1 MQSIEVELKQAI
13 QNAVKKAF
21 DLDLDVQNIVVE
33 TPKNKDHGDFSSNV
47 AMQLTRQLH
56 QNPRMIAQSILDA
69 FSLEMVSNVEI
80 AGPGFLNF
88 TLSKDRFST
97 VISEVLAQKEN
108 YGQQPAN
115 GIKVDLEYVSANPT
129 GSLHL
134 GHARGAAWG
143 DSCARIMKKA
153 GYDVTREYYVN
164 DAGNQITNLALSLNA
179 RYRQAQGIPTEIGQ
193 DGYMGKDVE
202 EKGYELAKEYP
213 QTYLEPTEENL
224 KFFRKEGIK
233 FELDKIRKD
242 LDRYRVH
249 FDVWSSEQSIRDAG
263 KVEAAINELNEKGYV
278 YEKDGALWFE
288 TTKFGDD
295 KDRVLRKQDGS
306 LTYLVPDIAYHN
318 DKCQRGFDMLVDFFG
333 ADHHGYIPRLKASM
347 TALGNDADKLH
358 VDIIQMV
365 RLVSNGEEM
374 KMSKR
379 LGNATT
385 INELCDKVGVDAA
398 RYFFVQRALDSHLDF
413 DIELAT
419 KKSNE
424 NPVYYAQY
432 AHARMCSIQ
441 KQAQDIELATS
452 FEDLTNEKEIEL
464 MKSLQ
469 EFNKVIVETA
479 QSRQVHKMC
488 HYIQNLASKFHSFYN
503 ACKVVDR
510 DNLELSAQRLAL
522 VKATQIVLANALECI
537 GVEKE
542 SDCQAQINDISYN
555 SYYHVVSPHL
565 TLANDRADCRIIIFR
580 WILIFFQQVLHH
592 LTHTRTGS
600 FFFLPVYRPIFAQ
613 HFRKFSGQVNQ
624 FIILIEVLYVF
635 RLCQSIVKSQFFLRQ
650 AQLFTVVIQFC
661 NLLCRFQKFL
671 DDLLVCNQAIVVRVH
686 QLCNL
691 F

>member
-13 QNAVKKAF
+13 AKAIQIAF
-21 DLDLDVQNIVVE
+21 GVELDYATIVVE

-56 QNPRMIAQSILDA
+56 QNPRMIAQSIIDA
-69 FSLEMVSNVEI
+69 FHLDSVSQIDI

-88 TLSKDRFST
+88 TLSKDRFSS
-97 VISEVLAQKEN
+97 VISDVLEKKSE
-108 YGQQPAN
+108 YGTQAPN
-115 GIKVDLEYVSANPT
+115 GIKVNLEYVSANPT

-179 RYRQAQGIPTEIGQ
+179 RYRQAHGIETEIGQ

-202 EKGYELAKEYP
+202 EKGYALAKQYP
-213 QTYLEPTEENL
+213 NVYLEPTEENL
-224 KFFRKEGIK
+224 KFFRKEGIR
-233 FELDKIRKD
+233 FELDKIKED
-242 LDRYRVH
+242 LDQYRVH

-263 KVEAAINELNEKGYV
+263 KVEEALAVLDEKGYM
-278 YEKDGALWFE
+278 YEEDGALWFA

-306 LTYLVPDIAYHN
+306 YTYLVPDIAYHN
-318 DKCQRGFDMLVDFFG
+318 DKYQRGFDCLVDFFG

-347 TALGNDADKLH
+347 SALGNDPDALN

-385 INELCDKVGVDAA
+385 INELCDRVGVDAA

-441 KQAQDIELATS
+441 KQANDIELATS
-452 FEDLTNEKEIEL
+452 FEGLTHEKEIDL

-469 EFNKVIVETA
+469 EFNKVIKETA
-479 QSRQVHKMC
+479 KTRQVHKMC
-488 HYIQNLASKFHSFYN
+488 HYIQSLASKFHSFYN

-522 VKATQIVLANALECI
+522 VKATQIVLANALDCI
-537 GVEKE
+537 GVEAVE
-542 SDCQAQINDISYN
+542 SM
-555 SYYHVVSPHL
+555 
-565 TLANDRADCRIIIFR
+565 
-580 WILIFFQQVLHH
+580 
-592 LTHTRTGS
+592 
-600 FFFLPVYRPIFAQ
+600 
-613 HFRKFSGQVNQ
+613 
-624 FIILIEVLYVF
+624 
-635 RLCQSIVKSQFFLRQ
+635 
-650 AQLFTVVIQFC
+650 
-661 NLLCRFQKFL
+661 
-671 DDLLVCNQAIVVRVH
+671 
-686 QLCNL
+686 
-691 F
+691 